1 LARPVE
7 LVRARAVLGLQAA
20 EDLGLPCKRK
30 KSQAGRGQAAGAAR
44 WDQGCRRG
52 GKCFVHF
59 STFKTPAANCRP
71 KAKPYA
77 HSQLVIRLCCDFSN
91 ARTALL
97 ILPARTGYKPIG
109 CIVRKR
115 GNDIR

>member
-1 LARPVE
+1 
-7 LVRARAVLGLQAA
+7 VLGLQAA
-20 EDLGLPCKRK
+20 GDLGLPCKRK
-30 KSQAGRGQAAGAAR
+30 KSQAGRAR
-44 WDQGCRRG
+44 RLERRDGSKDQGCRRG

-59 STFKTPAANCRP
+59 SAFKTPAANCRR
-71 KAKPYA
+71 KAKRY
-77 HSQLVIRLCCDFSN
+77 